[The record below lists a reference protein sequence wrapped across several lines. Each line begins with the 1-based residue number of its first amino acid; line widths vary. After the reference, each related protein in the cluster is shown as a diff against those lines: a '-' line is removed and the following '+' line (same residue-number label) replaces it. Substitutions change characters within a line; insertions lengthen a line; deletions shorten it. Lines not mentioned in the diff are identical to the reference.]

1 MRSNI
6 MAKEVIVTADT
17 IKKRKKAFLKTKVVI
32 GLLILVFL
40 LIFTILGIVFNVN
53 KFTITLDNKLQD
65 EKGIILYSNPNEKA
79 HQRKLF
85 ASALN
90 DMDNISYDWIPKDV
104 HTSSNGGSHNG
115 DNYIAYTFYIENEGE
130 VSVNYWYSIIIDDVI
145 KRVDEAVRV
154 IVFLNDEETVYAKIN
169 NETGEAEKNTEPFY
183 KDDVVVLKSRND
195 FKVGDVDKFTIVIYL
210 EGDDPDCLNDIIGG
224 EIKMHMEIREEHLD
238 E

>member
-1 MRSNI
+1 
-6 MAKEVIVTADT
+6 MAKEVIVTEDT

>member
-1 MRSNI
+1 

-65 EKGIILYSNPNEKA
+65 EKGIILYSDPNEKA

-115 DNYIAYTFYIENEGE
+115 DNYIAYTFYIENDGE

>member
-1 MRSNI
+1 

-65 EKGIILYSNPNEKA
+65 EKGIILYSDPNEKA

-90 DMDNISYDWIPKDV
+90 DMDNISYDWIPQDV

>member
-1 MRSNI
+1 
-6 MAKEVIVTADT
+6 MAKEAIVTADT

-65 EKGIILYSNPNEKA
+65 EKGIILYSDPNEKA

>member
-1 MRSNI
+1 

-17 IKKRKKAFLKTKVVI
+17 IKKRKKVFLKTKVVI

>member
-1 MRSNI
+1 

-145 KRVDEAVRV
+145 KRVDEAVR
-154 IVFLNDEETVYAKIN
+154 
-169 NETGEAEKNTEPFY
+169 
-183 KDDVVVLKSRND
+183 
-195 FKVGDVDKFTIVIYL
+195 
-210 EGDDPDCLNDIIGG
+210 
-224 EIKMHMEIREEHLD
+224 
-238 E
+238 

>member
-1 MRSNI
+1 

-115 DNYIAYTFYIENEGE
+115 DNYIAYTFYIENDGE

-154 IVFLNDEETVYAKIN
+154 IVFLNDEEAVYAKIN

>member
-1 MRSNI
+1 

-195 FKVGDVDKFTIVIYL
+195 FKVGDIDKFTIVIYL

>member
-1 MRSNI
+1 

-40 LIFTILGIVFNVN
+40 LIFTILGIEFNVN

-65 EKGIILYSNPNEKA
+65 EKGIILYSDPNEKA

>member
-1 MRSNI
+1 

-65 EKGIILYSNPNEKA
+65 EKGIILYSDPNEKA

-154 IVFLNDEETVYAKIN
+154 IVFLNDEEKVYAKIN

>member
-1 MRSNI
+1 

-65 EKGIILYSNPNEKA
+65 EKGIILYSDPNEKA

-195 FKVGDVDKFTIVIYL
+195 FKVGVVDKFTIVIYL

>member
-1 MRSNI
+1 

-154 IVFLNDEETVYAKIN
+154 IVFLNDEEIVYAKIN

>member
-1 MRSNI
+1 

>member
-1 MRSNI
+1 

-104 HTSSNGGSHNG
+104 HTTSNGGSHNG

-154 IVFLNDEETVYAKIN
+154 FVFLNDEETVYAKIN
-169 NETGEAEKNTEPFY
+169 NETGDAEKNTEPFY

-195 FKVGDVDKFTIVIYL
+195 IKVGDVDKFTIFIYL

>member
-1 MRSNI
+1 

-32 GLLILVFL
+32 GLLVLVFL

-65 EKGIILYSNPNEKA
+65 EKGIILYSDPNEKA

-154 IVFLNDEETVYAKIN
+154 IVFLNDDETVYAKIN

>member
-1 MRSNI
+1 

-65 EKGIILYSNPNEKA
+65 EKGIILYSDPNEKA

>member
-1 MRSNI
+1 
-6 MAKEVIVTADT
+6 MAKEVIVTADA
-17 IKKRKKAFLKTKVVI
+17 IKKRKKFFLKTKIVI
-32 GLLILVFL
+32 SLLILVFL

-65 EKGIILYSNPNEKA
+65 EKGIILYSDPNEKA

-85 ASALN
+85 ANALN

-154 IVFLNDEETVYAKIN
+154 IVFLNDEETVYAKVN
-169 NETGEAEKNTEPFY
+169 NETGEAEKNTEAFY
-183 KDDVVVLKSRND
+183 KDDVVVLKPRND
-195 FKVGDVDKFTIVIYL
+195 FKVGNVDKFTIVIYL

>member
-1 MRSNI
+1 

-65 EKGIILYSNPNEKA
+65 EKGIILYSDPNEKA

-154 IVFLNDEETVYAKIN
+154 IVFLNNEETVYAKIN

>member
-1 MRSNI
+1 

-17 IKKRKKAFLKTKVVI
+17 IKKRKKAFLKTKVVM

-65 EKGIILYSNPNEKA
+65 EKGIILYSDPNEKA

>member
-1 MRSNI
+1 

-65 EKGIILYSNPNEKA
+65 EKGIILYSDPNEKA

-169 NETGEAEKNTEPFY
+169 NETGEAEKNTETFY

>member
-1 MRSNI
+1 MPLFLS
-6 MAKEVIVTADT
+6 MPTG
-17 IKKRKKAFLKTKVVI
+17 KKAFLKTKVVI

>member
-1 MRSNI
+1 

-17 IKKRKKAFLKTKVVI
+17 IEKRKKAFLKTKVVI

-65 EKGIILYSNPNEKA
+65 EKGIILYSDPNEKA

>member
-1 MRSNI
+1 
-6 MAKEVIVTADT
+6 MAREVIVTADA
-17 IKKRKKAFLKTKVVI
+17 IKKRKKAFLKTKIVI

-65 EKGIILYSNPNEKA
+65 EKGIILYSDANEKA

-154 IVFLNDEETVYAKIN
+154 IVFLNDDETVYAKIN

-183 KDDVVVLKSRND
+183 KDDVVVLKPRND
-195 FKVGDVDKFTIVIYL
+195 FKVGDIDKFTIVIYL

>member
-1 MRSNI
+1 

-104 HTSSNGGSHNG
+104 HTLSNGGSHNG

>member
-1 MRSNI
+1 

-183 KDDVVVLKSRND
+183 KDDVIVLKSRND

>member
-1 MRSNI
+1 

-40 LIFTILGIVFNVN
+40 LIFTILDIVFNVN

-65 EKGIILYSNPNEKA
+65 EKGIILYSDPNEKA

>member
-1 MRSNI
+1 

-169 NETGEAEKNTEPFY
+169 NETGEAEKNTESFY

>member
-1 MRSNI
+1 

-169 NETGEAEKNTEPFY
+169 NETGDAEKNTEPFY

>member
-1 MRSNI
+1 M
-6 MAKEVIVTADT
+6 
-17 IKKRKKAFLKTKVVI
+17 
-32 GLLILVFL
+32 
-40 LIFTILGIVFNVN
+40 
-53 KFTITLDNKLQD
+53 DNKLQD
-65 EKGIILYSNPNEKA
+65 EKGIILYSDPNEKA

>member
-1 MRSNI
+1 

-183 KDDVVVLKSRND
+183 KDHVVVLKSRND
-195 FKVGDVDKFTIVIYL
+195 FKVGDEYKYTIVIYL

>member
-1 MRSNI
+1 

-65 EKGIILYSNPNEKA
+65 EKGIILYSDPNEKA

-169 NETGEAEKNTEPFY
+169 NDTGEAEKNTEPFY

>member
-1 MRSNI
+1 

-90 DMDNISYDWIPKDV
+90 DMDNISYDWIPKDI

>member
-1 MRSNI
+1 

-65 EKGIILYSNPNEKA
+65 EKGIILYSDPNEKA

-130 VSVNYWYSIIIDDVI
+130 VSVNYWYSIIIDDII